1 MERFGIGL
9 IGLSLLC
16 IGIMTLATWR
26 GRAREI
32 IKNSLSK
39 GSIPGME
46 SFLWVVAAFTYNCFA
61 WISLIFGCL
70 LVYSFMTGRDWP
82 LHYARW
88 QDLWPF

>member
-46 SFLWVVAAFTYNCFA
+46 SFLWVVAAFTYIVLRGYPSYLDVF
-61 WISLIFGCL
+61 WFIHL
-70 LVYSFMTGRDWP
+70 
-82 LHYARW
+82 
-88 QDLWPF
+88 